1 MAPNEQRVEMTDLPT
16 IVSIAALIA
25 VAVALVAQQQ
35 QVRSAQ
41 SVGVRERHFE
51 LIKLMLE
58 HPELDY
64 NATER
69 PVTDERMATIGMS
82 LWVAHWNTLW
92 HIGKL
97 DEKALRFN
105 LADLFADPD
114 ARAWWHNVGGA
125 WSSKGSRRERRFI
138 ALVSEECA
146 RATERPPSEL
156 TSRIRRPAKEP
167 VQTNS

>member
-1 MAPNEQRVEMTDLPT
+1 MTYLST

-25 VAVALVAQQQ
+25 VAIALIVQQSQARTAQM
-35 QVRSAQ
+35 
-41 SVGVRERHFE
+41 VGVRERHFE

-64 NATER
+64 NATKR
-69 PVTDERMATIGMS
+69 PDADERLTTIGMS

-105 LADLFADPD
+105 LSDLFADPD
-114 ARAWWHNVGGA
+114 ARTWWHKVGSG
-125 WSSKGSRRERRFI
+125 WSSKGNRRERRFI
-138 ALVSEECA
+138 AIVSEESDGASSAKPPAA
-146 RATERPPSEL
+146 RPNG
-156 TSRIRRPAKEP
+156 P
-167 VQTNS
+167 VKASNTL